1 MLYKKNLFFAV
12 FATLFL
18 ASCDLDLSLTTE
30 ADSSTTSSTTAS
42 TVSWDASQSDIFE
55 LSADVTTVNISNATS
70 GKKLYFVRRN
80 TGSET
85 ISSKNIR
92 TLTAPSQ
99 RQADS
104 DVSED
109 FLEFDEEIPN
119 LQKGFAGCF
128 IPEQI
133 DLKNYASSARSA
145 SVSSE
150 TAISGKVGETKRIY
164 VDNNTDISTFV
175 QKSATLRAVGTYC
188 YVWVVDDFYSSTAG
202 ENKVDSAIAQEYADA
217 FDKMYPMITN
227 VFGKES
233 DKICYY
239 YDDDWRNMEDYSS
252 TGTKINIVVYD
263 IGNDYSLSKNQQC
276 GIVGYFYAKDYIYNY
291 SEKGVT
297 SNNGKYFYI
306 DSGYANS
313 NFDTT
318 ISTLA
323 HEFQHMVNYNQKTVL
338 NDGLTSGQW
347 YNEML
352 SMLCEDMMQEHLGIK
367 DEDSPKARTKV
378 FNAYYYYSGISE
390 YNSDNQICSYATAFS
405 FGSFIARNF
414 GGAELVQ
421 KISQNSLVDNDSIT
435 NAVNSLNGTEYTYDD
450 LFEKYLLAL
459 FGNSTYTHNKD
470 AVCTLKYDSGDY
482 SSAPYE
488 YPMTAYNIFDSEY
501 SFPVN
506 GEEYCGP
513 AIFKYNAKS
522 VELRAENGILIHG
535 IGTFSGSSV
544 SVSFSSG
551 TSAEKIYLIIK

>member
-1 MLYKKNLFFAV
+1 MLYKKKLFFAV

-18 ASCDLDLSLTTE
+18 ASCDLDFTLTTE
-30 ADSSTTSSTTAS
+30 ADSSTTDS

-70 GKKLYFVRRN
+70 GKTLYFVRRN

-85 ISSKNIR
+85 ISSTDIR

-133 DLKNYASSARSA
+133 DLKNYASSARSV

-150 TAISGKVGETKRIY
+150 TAISGKVGETKNIY

-175 QKSATLRAVGTYC
+175 QKSATLRAAGTYC
-188 YVWVVDDFYSSTAG
+188 YVWVIDDFYSLTAG

-227 VFGKES
+227 VFGNES
-233 DKICYY
+233 DKICY
-239 YDDDWRNMEDYSS
+239 DFNLRDWRNMENYSS

-263 IGNDYSLSKNQQC
+263 IGNDYSLSENQQC
-276 GIVGYFYAKDYIYNY
+276 GIVGYFYAKDYFYNY

-323 HEFQHMVNYNQKTVL
+323 HEFQHMVNYNQKKVSH
-338 NDGLTSGQW
+338 NLTSGQW

-367 DEDSPKARTKV
+367 DEDSPKARTTV

-390 YNSDNQICSYATAFS
+390 YNSDKQICSYATAFS

-421 KISQNSLVDNDSIT
+421 KISQNSLVDNDSIRD
-435 NAVNSLNGTEYTYDD
+435 AVNSLNGTNYTYDD

-459 FGNSTYTHNKD
+459 LGNSIYTHNKD
-470 AVCTLKYDSGDY
+470 ADCTLKYNSGDY
-482 SSAPYE
+482 SSNSYE

-522 VELRAENGILIHG
+522 VELRPENGILIHR
-535 IGTFSGSSV
+535 IGTFSSSSV

-551 TSAEKIYLIIK
+551 TGAEKIYLIIK

>member
-18 ASCDLDLSLTTE
+18 VFCDLDLSLTTE
-30 ADSSTTSSTTAS
+30 ADSSTTSSTTDS

-70 GKKLYFVRRN
+70 GKTLYFVRRN
-80 TGSET
+80 TGSQT

-92 TLTAPSQ
+92 TLTAASQ

-150 TAISGKVGETKRIY
+150 TAISGKVGETKNIY
-164 VDNNTDISTFV
+164 VDNNTDISNFV

-202 ENKVDSAIAQEYADA
+202 ENKVDSAIAQKYADA

-233 DKICYY
+233 DKIYY
-239 YDDDWRNMEDYSS
+239 KYKWRNMENYSS

-263 IGNDYSLSKNQQC
+263 IGNDYSLFENQQC
-276 GIVGYFYAKDYIYNY
+276 GIVGYFYAKDYFFNY
-291 SEKGVT
+291 SKDGVT

-323 HEFQHMVNYNQKTVL
+323 HEFQHMVNYNQKTVSH
-338 NDGLTSGQW
+338 DLTSGQW

-352 SMLCEDMMQEHLGIK
+352 SMLCEDMMQEHLGIN
-367 DEDSPKARTKV
+367 DEDSPKARTTV
-378 FNAYYYYSGISE
+378 FNEYYYCSGISE
-390 YNSDNQICSYATAFS
+390 YNSKNQICSYATAFS

-421 KISQNSLVDNDSIT
+421 KISKNSYVDNDSIT
-435 NAVNSLNGTEYTYDD
+435 DAVNSLNGTEYTYDD

-459 FGNSTYTHNKD
+459 FGDSIYTHNKD
-470 AVCTLKYDSGDY
+470 ADCTLKYNLGDY
-482 SSAPYE
+482 SSNPYE

-513 AIFKYNAKS
+513 AIFKYNANS

-551 TSAEKIYLIIK
+551 TGAEKIYLIIK

>member
-1 MLYKKNLFFAV
+1 MLYKKNLFVAV

-18 ASCDLDLSLTTE
+18 ISCDLDLSLTTE

-42 TVSWDASQSDIFE
+42 TVSWDASQSNIFE
-55 LSADVTTVNISNATS
+55 LSADVTTVNISNATY
-70 GKKLYFVRRN
+70 GKTLYFVRRN

-85 ISSKNIR
+85 ISSTNIR

-150 TAISGKVGETKRIY
+150 TAISGKVGETKEIY
-164 VDNNTDISTFV
+164 VDNNTNISTFV

-227 VFGKES
+227 VFGKKS

-239 YDDDWRNMEDYSS
+239 YDDDWRNMENYSS

-291 SEKGVT
+291 SEKGIT

-378 FNAYYYYSGISE
+378 FNAYYYYFGISE

-470 AVCTLKYDSGDY
+470 AVCTLKYNSGDY
-482 SSAPYE
+482 SSTPYE

-522 VELRAENGILIHG
+522 VDLRPENGILIHR

>member
-30 ADSSTTSSTTAS
+30 ADSSASSSTTAS
-42 TVSWDASQSDIFE
+42 AVSWDASQSDIFE
-55 LSADVTTVNISNATS
+55 LSADVTTVNISNATTS
-70 GKKLYFVRRN
+70 GKTLYFVRRN

-92 TLTAPSQ
+92 TLTVASQ

-104 DVSED
+104 DASSD

-119 LQKGFAGCF
+119 LQKGFSGCF

-150 TAISGKVGETKRIY
+150 TAISGKAGETKEIY

-227 VFGKES
+227 VFGNES
-233 DKICYY
+233 DEIYY
-239 YDDDWRNMEDYSS
+239 YYGWCNMENYSS

-263 IGNDYSLSKNQQC
+263 IGNDYSLSEKQQC
-276 GIVGYFYAKDYIYNY
+276 GIVGYFYEKDYFYNY
-291 SEKGVT
+291 SKDGVT

-323 HEFQHMVNYNQKTVL
+323 HEFQHMVNYNQKKVSH
-338 NDGLTSGQW
+338 NLTSG
-347 YNEML
+347 
-352 SMLCEDMMQEHLGIK
+352 
-367 DEDSPKARTKV
+367 
-378 FNAYYYYSGISE
+378 
-390 YNSDNQICSYATAFS
+390 
-405 FGSFIARNF
+405 
-414 GGAELVQ
+414 
-421 KISQNSLVDNDSIT
+421 
-435 NAVNSLNGTEYTYDD
+435 
-450 LFEKYLLAL
+450 
-459 FGNSTYTHNKD
+459 
-470 AVCTLKYDSGDY
+470 
-482 SSAPYE
+482 
-488 YPMTAYNIFDSEY
+488 
-501 SFPVN
+501 
-506 GEEYCGP
+506 
-513 AIFKYNAKS
+513 
-522 VELRAENGILIHG
+522 
-535 IGTFSGSSV
+535 
-544 SVSFSSG
+544 
-551 TSAEKIYLIIK
+551 

>member
-12 FATLFL
+12 FVTLFL
-18 ASCDLDLSLTTE
+18 ISCDLDLSFTTE
-30 ADSSTTSSTTAS
+30 ADSSTTAS
-42 TVSWDASQSDIFE
+42 TVSWDASQRDIFE

-70 GKKLYFVRRN
+70 RKTLYFVRRN

-85 ISSKNIR
+85 ISSTNIR
-92 TLTAPSQ
+92 TLTAASQ

-133 DLKNYASSARSA
+133 DLKNYVSSARSA
-145 SVSSE
+145 SVSYE
-150 TAISGKVGETKRIY
+150 TAISGKVGETKNIY
-164 VDNNTDISTFV
+164 VDNNTNISTFV

-227 VFGKES
+227 VFGNES
-233 DKICYY
+233 DKIYY
-239 YDDDWRNMEDYSS
+239 YPKWRNMENYSS

-263 IGNDYSLSKNQQC
+263 IGNDYSLSENQQC
-276 GIVGYFYAKDYIYNY
+276 GIVGYFYAKDYFYNY

-338 NDGLTSGQW
+338 NDGLTSGLW

-367 DEDSPKARTKV
+367 DEDSPKARTTT

-390 YNSDNQICSYATAFS
+390 YNSKNQICSYATAFS

-421 KISQNSLVDNDSIT
+421 KISKNSLVDNDSIT
-435 NAVNSLNGTEYTYDD
+435 DAVNSLNGTNYTYDD

-459 FGNSTYTHNKD
+459 SGNSTYTHNKD
-470 AVCTLKYDSGDY
+470 ADCTLKYNSGDY

-501 SFPVN
+501 SFSVN
-506 GEEYCGP
+506 EKKYYGP

-522 VELRAENGILIHG
+522 VELRAENGILIHR

-551 TSAEKIYLIIK
+551 TGAEKIYLIIK

>member
-1 MLYKKNLFFAV
+1 MLYKKKLFFAV
-12 FATLFL
+12 FVTLFL
-18 ASCDLDLSLTTE
+18 ISCDLDFTLTTE
-30 ADSSTTSSTTAS
+30 ADSSTTDS

-55 LSADVTTVNISNATS
+55 LSADVTTVNISNATTF
-70 GKKLYFVRRN
+70 GKRLYFVRRN
-80 TGSET
+80 TGSQT

-92 TLTAPSQ
+92 TLTAASQ

-150 TAISGKVGETKRIY
+150 TAISGKVGETKNIY
-164 VDNNTDISTFV
+164 VDNNTNISTFV

-188 YVWVVDDFYSSTAG
+188 YVWVVDDFYSLTAG
-202 ENKVDSAIAQEYADA
+202 EKYADA

-233 DKICYY
+233 DKIYYY
-239 YDDDWRNMEDYSS
+239 YDDDWRNMENYSS

-263 IGNDYSLSKNQQC
+263 IGNDYSLSENQQC
-276 GIVGYFYAKDYIYNY
+276 GIVGYFYSKDYFYNY

-338 NDGLTSGQW
+338 NDGLTSGLW

-352 SMLCEDMMQEHLGIK
+352 SMLCEDMMQKHLGIK
-367 DEDSPKARTKV
+367 DEDSPKARTTV
-378 FNAYYYYSGISE
+378 FNEYYYYSGISE
-390 YNSDNQICSYATAFS
+390 YNSKNQICSYATAFS

-421 KISQNSLVDNDSIT
+421 KISKNSYVDNDSIT
-435 NAVNSLNGTEYTYDD
+435 DAVNSLNGTKYTYDD

-459 FGNSTYTHNKD
+459 FGDSTYTHNKD
-470 AVCTLKYDSGDY
+470 AVCTLKYNSGDF
-482 SSAPYE
+482 SSNPYE
-488 YPMTAYNIFDSEY
+488 YPMTAYDIFDSEY
-501 SFPVN
+501 SFPVK

-513 AIFKYNAKS
+513 AIFKYNANS

-551 TSAEKIYLIIK
+551 TGAEKIYLIIK

>member
-12 FATLFL
+12 FAMLFL
-18 ASCDLDLSLTTE
+18 ASCDLDLSFTTE
-30 ADSSTTSSTTAS
+30 SDSSTTSSTTDS

-55 LSADVTTVNISNATS
+55 LSADVTTVNISNATY
-70 GKKLYFVRRN
+70 GKTLYFVRRN

-85 ISSKNIR
+85 ISSTDIR
-92 TLTAPSQ
+92 TLTAASQ

-150 TAISGKVGETKRIY
+150 TAISGKVGETKNIY
-164 VDNNTDISTFV
+164 VDTNTDISNFV

-202 ENKVDSAIAQEYADA
+202 ENKVDSAIAQKYADA
-217 FDKMYPMITN
+217 FDKMYLMITN
-227 VFGKES
+227 VFGNES
-233 DKICYY
+233 DKIYY
-239 YDDDWRNMEDYSS
+239 YPKWRNMENYSS

-263 IGNDYSLSKNQQC
+263 IGNDYSLSENQQC

-323 HEFQHMVNYNQKTVL
+323 HEFQHMVNYNQKTVSH
-338 NDGLTSGQW
+338 DLTSGQW

-352 SMLCEDMMQEHLGIK
+352 SMLCEDMMQEHLGIN

-390 YNSDNQICSYATAFS
+390 YNSDKQICSYATAFS

-421 KISQNSLVDNDSIT
+421 KISQNSYVDNDSIT
-435 NAVNSLNGTEYTYDD
+435 DAVNSLNGTKYTYDD

-470 AVCTLKYDSGDY
+470 ADCTLKYNLGDY
-482 SSAPYE
+482 SSNSYE
-488 YPMTAYNIFDSEY
+488 YPMTAYNIFGSEY

-506 GEEYCGP
+506 GEEYYGP
-513 AIFKYNAKS
+513 AIFKYDAKS
-522 VELRAENGILIHG
+522 VDLRAENGILIHR
-535 IGTFSGSSV
+535 IETFSGSSL

-551 TSAEKIYLIIK
+551 TGAEKIYLIIK

>member
-12 FATLFL
+12 FVTLFL
-18 ASCDLDLSLTTE
+18 ISCDLDLSFTTE
-30 ADSSTTSSTTAS
+30 ADSSTTDS
-42 TVSWDASQSDIFE
+42 TVFWDASQSDIFE

-70 GKKLYFVRRN
+70 RKTLYFVRRN

-85 ISSKNIR
+85 ISSTNIR
-92 TLTAPSQ
+92 TLTAASQ

-150 TAISGKVGETKRIY
+150 TAISGKVGETKNIY
-164 VDNNTDISTFV
+164 VDNNTSISTFV
-175 QKSATLRAVGTYC
+175 QKSATLRAAGTYC

-239 YDDDWRNMEDYSS
+239 SKWRNMEDYSS

-263 IGNDYSLSKNQQC
+263 IGNDYSLPENQQC
-276 GIVGYFYAKDYIYNY
+276 GIVGYFYAKDYFYNY

-338 NDGLTSGQW
+338 NDGLTSGLW

-367 DEDSPKARTKV
+367 DEDSPKARTTT

-390 YNSDNQICSYATAFS
+390 YNSKNQICSYATAFS

-421 KISQNSLVDNDSIT
+421 KISKNSLVDNDSIT
-435 NAVNSLNGTEYTYDD
+435 DAVNSLNGTNYTYDD

-459 FGNSTYTHNKD
+459 SGNSTYTHNKD
-470 AVCTLKYDSGDY
+470 ADCTLKYNSGDY

-501 SFPVN
+501 SFSVN
-506 GEEYCGP
+506 EKKYYGP

-522 VELRAENGILIHG
+522 VELRAENGILIHR

-551 TSAEKIYLIIK
+551 TGAEKIYLIIK

>member
-30 ADSSTTSSTTAS
+30 ADSSASSSTTAS

-70 GKKLYFVRRN
+70 GKTLYFVRRN

-85 ISSKNIR
+85 ISSTNIR

-150 TAISGKVGETKRIY
+150 TAISGKVGETKEIY
-164 VDNNTDISTFV
+164 VDNNTDVSTFV

-202 ENKVDSAIAQEYADA
+202 DNKVDSAIAQEYADA

-227 VFGKES
+227 VFGNES
-233 DKICYY
+233 DKIYY
-239 YDDDWRNMEDYSS
+239 YSKWRNMEDYSS

-263 IGNDYSLSKNQQC
+263 IGNDYSLSENQQC
-276 GIVGYFYAKDYIYNY
+276 GIVGYFYAKDYFYNY

-367 DEDSPKARTKV
+367 DEDSPKARTTV
-378 FNAYYYYSGISE
+378 FNASYYYSGISE
-390 YNSDNQICSYATAFS
+390 YNSKNQICSYATAFS

-470 AVCTLKYDSGDY
+470 AVCTLKYNSGDY
-482 SSAPYE
+482 SSTPYE

-522 VELRAENGILIHG
+522 VELRAENGILIHR

-551 TSAEKIYLIIK
+551 TGAEKIYLIIK

>member
-1 MLYKKNLFFAV
+1 MMLYKKNLFFVV
-12 FATLFL
+12 FTTLFL

-30 ADSSTTSSTTAS
+30 ATSSTVSSATSS

-70 GKKLYFVRRN
+70 GKTLYFVRRN
-80 TGSET
+80 TGSQT
-85 ISSKNIR
+85 ISSTNIR
-92 TLTAPSQ
+92 TLTAESQ

-119 LQKGFAGCF
+119 LQKDFAGCF

-133 DLKNYASSARSA
+133 DLKNYASSARSV

-164 VDNNTDISTFV
+164 VDNNTNISTFV

-202 ENKVDSAIAQEYADA
+202 ENKVDSAIAQKYADA

-233 DKICYY
+233 DNIY
-239 YDDDWRNMEDYSS
+239 YDSRWRNMEDYSS

-263 IGNDYSLSKNQQC
+263 IGNDYSLSKEDKC

-291 SEKGVT
+291 SENGVT

-313 NFDTT
+313 YFDTT

-323 HEFQHMVNYNQKTVL
+323 HEFQHMVNYNQKKVL
-338 NDGLTSGQW
+338 NNLTSGQW

-352 SMLCEDMMQEHLGIK
+352 SMLCEDMMQKHLGID
-367 DEDSPKARTKV
+367 DEDSPKARTTV

-390 YNSDNQICSYATAFS
+390 YNSKNQICSYATAFS

-421 KISQNSLVDNDSIT
+421 KISKNSYVDNDSIT
-435 NAVNSLNGTEYTYDD
+435 NAVNSLNGTKYTYDD

-459 FGNSTYTHNKD
+459 FGDSIYTHNKD
-470 AVCTLKYDSGDY
+470 AVCTLKYNSGDY

-506 GEEYCGP
+506 EKEYYGP
-513 AIFKYNAKS
+513 AIFNYNAKS
-522 VELRAENGILIHG
+522 VDLRPENGILIHG

>member
-18 ASCDLDLSLTTE
+18 ISCDLDLSLTTE

-42 TVSWDASQSDIFE
+42 TVSWDASQSNIFE

-85 ISSKNIR
+85 ISSTNIR

-227 VFGKES
+227 VFGNES
-233 DKICYY
+233 DKIYY
-239 YDDDWRNMEDYSS
+239 YPKWCNMEDYSS

-263 IGNDYSLSKNQQC
+263 IGNDYSLPENQQC

-291 SEKGVT
+291 SEKGIT
-297 SNNGKYFYI
+297 SNNGKYF
-306 DSGYANS
+306 
-313 NFDTT
+313 
-318 ISTLA
+318 
-323 HEFQHMVNYNQKTVL
+323 
-338 NDGLTSGQW
+338 
-347 YNEML
+347 
-352 SMLCEDMMQEHLGIK
+352 
-367 DEDSPKARTKV
+367 
-378 FNAYYYYSGISE
+378 
-390 YNSDNQICSYATAFS
+390 
-405 FGSFIARNF
+405 
-414 GGAELVQ
+414 
-421 KISQNSLVDNDSIT
+421 
-435 NAVNSLNGTEYTYDD
+435 
-450 LFEKYLLAL
+450 
-459 FGNSTYTHNKD
+459 
-470 AVCTLKYDSGDY
+470 
-482 SSAPYE
+482 
-488 YPMTAYNIFDSEY
+488 
-501 SFPVN
+501 
-506 GEEYCGP
+506 
-513 AIFKYNAKS
+513 
-522 VELRAENGILIHG
+522 
-535 IGTFSGSSV
+535 
-544 SVSFSSG
+544 
-551 TSAEKIYLIIK
+551 

>member
-1 MLYKKNLFFAV
+1 MLYKKNLFVAV

-18 ASCDLDLSLTTE
+18 ISCDLDLSLTTE

-42 TVSWDASQSDIFE
+42 TVSWDASQSNIFE
-55 LSADVTTVNISNATS
+55 LSADVTTVNISNATY
-70 GKKLYFVRRN
+70 GKTLYFVRRN

-85 ISSKNIR
+85 ISSTNIR

-150 TAISGKVGETKRIY
+150 TAISGKVGETKEIY
-164 VDNNTDISTFV
+164 VDNNTNISTFV

-239 YDDDWRNMEDYSS
+239 YDDDWRNMENYSS

-291 SEKGVT
+291 SEKGIT

-414 GGAELVQ
+414 GGAETCSKNQ
-421 KISQNSLVDNDSIT
+421 SK
-435 NAVNSLNGTEYTYDD
+435 
-450 LFEKYLLAL
+450 
-459 FGNSTYTHNKD
+459 
-470 AVCTLKYDSGDY
+470 
-482 SSAPYE
+482 
-488 YPMTAYNIFDSEY
+488 
-501 SFPVN
+501 
-506 GEEYCGP
+506 
-513 AIFKYNAKS
+513 
-522 VELRAENGILIHG
+522 
-535 IGTFSGSSV
+535 FSCR
-544 SVSFSSG
+544 
-551 TSAEKIYLIIK
+551 

>member
-1 MLYKKNLFFAV
+1 MLYKKNLFFVV
-12 FATLFL
+12 FTTLFL

-30 ADSSTTSSTTAS
+30 ATSSTVSSATSS

-70 GKKLYFVRRN
+70 GKTLYFVRRN

-85 ISSKNIR
+85 ISSTNIR
-92 TLTAPSQ
+92 TLTAESQ

-119 LQKGFAGCF
+119 LQKDFAGCF

-133 DLKNYASSARSA
+133 DLKNYASSARSV

-164 VDNNTDISTFV
+164 VDNNTNISTFV

-202 ENKVDSAIAQEYADA
+202 ENKVDSAIAQKYADA

-233 DKICYY
+233 DNIY
-239 YDDDWRNMEDYSS
+239 YDSRWRNMEDYSS

-263 IGNDYSLSKNQQC
+263 IGNDYSLSKEDKC

-291 SEKGVT
+291 SENGVT

-323 HEFQHMVNYNQKTVL
+323 HEFQHMVNYNQKKVL
-338 NDGLTSGQW
+338 NNLTSGQW

-352 SMLCEDMMQEHLGIK
+352 SMLCEDMMQKHLGID
-367 DEDSPKARTKV
+367 DEDSPKARTTV

-390 YNSDNQICSYATAFS
+390 YNSKNQICSYATAFS

-421 KISQNSLVDNDSIT
+421 KISQNSYVDNDSIT
-435 NAVNSLNGTEYTYDD
+435 DAVNSLNGTNYTYDD

-459 FGNSTYTHNKD
+459 LGNSTYTHNKD
-470 AVCTLKYDSGDY
+470 ADCTLKYNSGDY

-506 GEEYCGP
+506 EKEYCGP
-513 AIFKYNAKS
+513 AIFKYDAKS
-522 VELRAENGILIHG
+522 VDLRPENGILIHG
-535 IGTFSGSSV
+535 IGTFSGSNV
-544 SVSFSSG
+544 SVTFSSG
-551 TSAEKIYLIIK
+551 ISAEKIYLIIQ

>member
-1 MLYKKNLFFAV
+1 MMLYKKNLFFVV
-12 FATLFL
+12 FTTLFL

-30 ADSSTTSSTTAS
+30 ATSSTVSSATSS

-70 GKKLYFVRRN
+70 GKTLYFVRRN
-80 TGSET
+80 TGSQT
-85 ISSKNIR
+85 ISSTNIR
-92 TLTAPSQ
+92 TLTAESQ

-119 LQKGFAGCF
+119 LQKDFAGCF

-133 DLKNYASSARSA
+133 DLKNYASSARSV

-164 VDNNTDISTFV
+164 VDNNTNISTFV

-202 ENKVDSAIAQEYADA
+202 ENKVDSAIAQKYADA

-233 DKICYY
+233 DNIY
-239 YDDDWRNMEDYSS
+239 YDSRWRNMEDYSS

-263 IGNDYSLSKNQQC
+263 IGNDYSLSKEDKC

-291 SEKGVT
+291 SENGVT

-323 HEFQHMVNYNQKTVL
+323 HEFQHMVNYNQKKVL
-338 NDGLTSGQW
+338 NNLTSGQW

-352 SMLCEDMMQEHLGIK
+352 SMLCEDMMQKHLGID
-367 DEDSPKARTKV
+367 DEDSPKARTTV

-390 YNSDNQICSYATAFS
+390 YNSKNQICSYATAFS

-421 KISQNSLVDNDSIT
+421 KISKNSYVDNDSIT
-435 NAVNSLNGTEYTYDD
+435 NAVNSLNGTKYTYDD

-459 FGNSTYTHNKD
+459 FGDSIYTHNKD
-470 AVCTLKYDSGDY
+470 AVCTLKYNSGDY

-506 GEEYCGP
+506 EKEYYGP
-513 AIFKYNAKS
+513 AIFNYNAKS
-522 VELRAENGILIHG
+522 VDLRPENGILIHG

>member
-12 FATLFL
+12 FAMLFL
-18 ASCDLDLSLTTE
+18 ASCDLDLSFTTE
-30 ADSSTTSSTTAS
+30 SDSSTTSSTTDS

-55 LSADVTTVNISNATS
+55 LSADVTTVNISNATY
-70 GKKLYFVRRN
+70 GKTLYFVRRN

-85 ISSKNIR
+85 ISSTDIR
-92 TLTAPSQ
+92 TLTAASQ

-150 TAISGKVGETKRIY
+150 TAISGKVGETKNIY
-164 VDNNTDISTFV
+164 VDTNTDISNFV

-202 ENKVDSAIAQEYADA
+202 ENKVDSAIAQKYADA

-233 DKICYY
+233 DEIYCFGWDK
-239 YDDDWRNMEDYSS
+239 MENYSS

-263 IGNDYSLSKNQQC
+263 IGNDYSLSENQQC
-276 GIVGYFYAKDYIYNY
+276 GIVGYFYAKDYFFNY
-291 SEKGVT
+291 SKDGVT

-313 NFDTT
+313 KFDTT

-338 NDGLTSGQW
+338 NNNNLTSGQW

-367 DEDSPKARTKV
+367 DEDSPKARTTV
-378 FNAYYYYSGISE
+378 FNAYYYCSGISE
-390 YNSDNQICSYATAFS
+390 YNSKNQICSYATAFS

-421 KISQNSLVDNDSIT
+421 KISKNSLVDNDSIT
-435 NAVNSLNGTEYTYDD
+435 NAVNSLNGTNYTYDD

-459 FGNSTYTHNKD
+459 SGNSTYTHNKD
-470 AVCTLKYDSGDY
+470 ADCTLKYNSGDY
-482 SSAPYE
+482 SSTPYE
-488 YPMTAYNIFDSEY
+488 YPMTAYNIFDPEY

-513 AIFKYNAKS
+513 AIFKDNAKS
-522 VELRAENGILIHG
+522 VDLRPENGILIHG
-535 IGTFSGSSV
+535 IGTFSGSSL

-551 TSAEKIYLIIK
+551 TDSEKIYLIIR

>member
-30 ADSSTTSSTTAS
+30 ADSSASSSTTAS
-42 TVSWDASQSDIFE
+42 TVSWDASQSNIFE
-55 LSADVTTVNISNATS
+55 LSADVTTVNISNATTS

-80 TGSET
+80 TGSQT
-85 ISSKNIR
+85 ISSTNIR

-150 TAISGKVGETKRIY
+150 TAISGKVGETKEIY
-164 VDNNTDISTFV
+164 VDNNIDISTFV

-227 VFGKES
+227 VFGNES
-233 DKICYY
+233 DKIYY
-239 YDDDWRNMEDYSS
+239 YSKWRNMEDYSS

-263 IGNDYSLSKNQQC
+263 IGNDYSLSENQQC

-323 HEFQHMVNYNQKTVL
+323 HEFQHMVNYNQKTVSHY
-338 NDGLTSGQW
+338 LTSGQW

-390 YNSDNQICSYATAFS
+390 YNSDKQICSYATAFS

-421 KISQNSLVDNDSIT
+421 KISKNSYVDNDSIT
-435 NAVNSLNGTEYTYDD
+435 NAVNSLNGEEYTYDD

-459 FGNSTYTHNKD
+459 FGDSTYTHNKD
-470 AVCTLKYDSGDY
+470 AVCTLKYNSGDY

-488 YPMTAYNIFDSEY
+488 YPMTAYNIFGSEY

-506 GEEYCGP
+506 GEEYYGP

-522 VELRAENGILIHG
+522 VDLRGENGILIHR

-551 TSAEKIYLIIK
+551 TGAEKIYLIIK

>member
-30 ADSSTTSSTTAS
+30 ADTSATSSTTSS
-42 TVSWDASQSDIFE
+42 TVSWDASQSNIFE

-70 GKKLYFVRRN
+70 GKTLYFVRRN
-80 TGSET
+80 TGSQT

-202 ENKVDSAIAQEYADA
+202 KNKVDSAIAQEYADA

-233 DKICYY
+233 DKIYY
-239 YDDDWRNMEDYSS
+239 YGWCNMENYSS

-263 IGNDYSLSKNQQC
+263 IGNDYSLPENQQC

-313 NFDTT
+313 SFDTT

-367 DEDSPKARTKV
+367 DEDSPKERTTT
-378 FNAYYYYSGISE
+378 FNAYYYCSGISE
-390 YNSDNQICSYATAFS
+390 YNSDKQICSYATAFS

-421 KISQNSLVDNDSIT
+421 KISKNSYVDNDSIT
-435 NAVNSLNGTEYTYDD
+435 NAVNSLNGTNYTYDD

-459 FGNSTYTHNKD
+459 FGDSTYTHNKD
-470 AVCTLKYDSGDY
+470 AVCTLKYNSGDY

-488 YPMTAYNIFDSEY
+488 YPMTAYNIFGSEY
-501 SFPVN
+501 SFSVN
-506 GEEYCGP
+506 EKKYYGP
-513 AIFKYNAKS
+513 AIFYANAKS
-522 VELRAENGILIHG
+522 VDLRGENGILIHR

>member
-12 FATLFL
+12 FATLFFS
-18 ASCDLDLSLTTE
+18 SCDLDFNLTTE
-30 ADSSTTSSTTAS
+30 TTPSTTYS

-55 LSADVTTVNISNATS
+55 LSADVKTVNISKATS
-70 GKKLYFVRRN
+70 GKTLYFVRRN
-80 TGSET
+80 TGSQT
-85 ISSKNIR
+85 ISSTNTR
-92 TLTAPSQ
+92 TLTAASQ
-99 RQADS
+99 RQS
-104 DVSED
+104 SSSTSRD
-109 FLEFDEEIPN
+109 FLELDEELPN
-119 LQKGFAGCF
+119 LQKGFASCF
-128 IPEQI
+128 IPEKI
-133 DLKNYASSARSA
+133 DLKNYASSARLA

-150 TAISGKVGETKRIY
+150 PAISGNVGETKKIY
-164 VDNNTDISTFV
+164 VDNNTNISNFV

-202 ENKVDSAIAQEYADA
+202 ENKVDSAIAQKYADA

-233 DKICYY
+233 DAIYY
-239 YDDDWRNMEDYSS
+239 FGWCNMENYSS

-276 GIVGYFYAKDYIYNY
+276 GIVGYFYEKDYFFNY
-291 SEKGVT
+291 SKDGVT

-338 NDGLTSGQW
+338 NKLSSGQW

-352 SMLCEDMMQEHLGIK
+352 SMLCEDMMQEHLEIK

-390 YNSDNQICSYATAFS
+390 YNSKNQICSYATAFS
-405 FGSFIARNF
+405 FASFIARNF

-421 KISQNSLVDNDSIT
+421 KISQNSYVDNDSIT
-435 NAVNSLNGTEYTYDD
+435 NAVNSLNGTKYTYDD
-450 LFEKYLLAL
+450 LFEKYLMAL
-459 FGNSTYTHNKD
+459 FGNSTYTHNKN
-470 AVCTLKYDSGDY
+470 AKCTLKYNFGDN
-482 SSAPYE
+482 SSNPYE
-488 YPMTAYNIFDSEY
+488 YPMTAYNIFEY

-506 GEEYCGP
+506 GEEYYGP
-513 AIFKYNAKS
+513 AIFKYDAKS
-522 VELRAENGILIHG
+522 VELRAENGILIHR
-535 IGTFSGSSV
+535 IGTFSSSSL

-551 TSAEKIYLIIK
+551 TDSEKIYLIIR

>member
-18 ASCDLDLSLTTE
+18 ISCDLDLSFTTE
-30 ADSSTTSSTTAS
+30 ADSSTTDS

-70 GKKLYFVRRN
+70 GKTLYFVRRN

-92 TLTAPSQ
+92 TFTAASR

-128 IPEQI
+128 IPGQI

-150 TAISGKVGETKRIY
+150 PAISGKVGEAKNIY
-164 VDNNTDISTFV
+164 VDNNTNISTFV
-175 QKSATLRAVGTYC
+175 QKSATLCAVGTYC
-188 YVWVVDDFYSSTAG
+188 YVWVVDDFYSSTAA
-202 ENKVDSAIAQEYADA
+202 ENKVDSAIAQKYADA

-233 DKICYY
+233 DEIYY
-239 YDDDWRNMEDYSS
+239 KYKWCNMENYSS

-263 IGNDYSLSKNQQC
+263 IGNDYSLSENQQC

-338 NDGLTSGQW
+338 NDLDSGQW

-352 SMLCEDMMQEHLGIK
+352 SMLCEDMMQEYLEIK

-390 YNSDNQICSYATAFS
+390 YNSKNQICSYATAFS

-421 KISQNSLVDNDSIT
+421 KISQNSYVDNDSIT
-435 NAVNSLNGTEYTYDD
+435 NAVNSLNDTKYTYDD

-470 AVCTLKYDSGDY
+470 ADCTLKYNSGDY
-482 SSAPYE
+482 SSNSYE

-501 SFPVN
+501 SFLVN

-513 AIFKYNAKS
+513 AIFKYNAKI
-522 VELRAENGILIHG
+522 VDLRAENGILIHG
-535 IGTFSGSSV
+535 IGTFSGSSL

>member
-30 ADSSTTSSTTAS
+30 ADSSATSSTTTS

-70 GKKLYFVRRN
+70 GKTLYFVRRN

-92 TLTAPSQ
+92 TLTAASQ

-133 DLKNYASSARSA
+133 DLKNYASSARSV
-145 SVSSE
+145 SVPSE
-150 TAISGKVGETKRIY
+150 TAISGKTGETKEIY

-175 QKSATLRAVGTYC
+175 QKSAILRAVGAYC

-227 VFGKES
+227 VFGNES
-233 DKICYY
+233 DKIYY
-239 YDDDWRNMEDYSS
+239 YGWRNMEDYSS

-263 IGNDYSLSKNQQC
+263 IGNDYSLSENQQC

-323 HEFQHMVNYNQKTVL
+323 HEFQHMVNYNQKTVSH
-338 NDGLTSGQW
+338 DLTSGQW

-378 FNAYYYYSGISE
+378 FNEYYYYSGISE
-390 YNSDNQICSYATAFS
+390 YNSDKQICSYATAFS

-421 KISQNSLVDNDSIT
+421 KISKNSYVDNDSII
-435 NAVNSLNGTEYTYDD
+435 NAVNSLNGTKYTYDD

-459 FGNSTYTHNKD
+459 FGDSTYTHNKD
-470 AVCTLKYDSGDY
+470 ADCTLEYNSGDY

-501 SFPVN
+501 SFSAN
-506 GEEYCGP
+506 GKKYYGP
-513 AIFKYNAKS
+513 AIFYANEKS
-522 VELRAENGILIHG
+522 VDLRAENGILIHG
-535 IGTFSGSSV
+535 IGTFSGSSL

>member
-30 ADSSTTSSTTAS
+30 ADSSASSSTTAS

-55 LSADVTTVNISNATS
+55 LSADVTTVNISNATTS

-80 TGSET
+80 TGSQT
-85 ISSKNIR
+85 ISSTNIR

-133 DLKNYASSARSA
+133 DLKNYASSARSV

-188 YVWVVDDFYSSTAG
+188 YVWVIDDFYSSTAG

-227 VFGKES
+227 VFGNES
-233 DKICYY
+233 DEIYY
-239 YDDDWRNMEDYSS
+239 YSKWRNMEDYSS

-263 IGNDYSLSKNQQC
+263 IGNDYSLPENQQC

-291 SEKGVT
+291 SEKGIT

-352 SMLCEDMMQEHLGIK
+352 SMLCEDMMQEHLGIN
-367 DEDSPKARTKV
+367 DEDSPKARTTT
-378 FNAYYYYSGISE
+378 FNECYYYSGISE
-390 YNSDNQICSYATAFS
+390 YNSKNQICSYATAFS

-421 KISQNSLVDNDSIT
+421 KISKNSYVDNDSIT
-435 NAVNSLNGTEYTYDD
+435 DAVNSLNGTNYTYDD

-459 FGNSTYTHNKD
+459 FGDSTYTHNKD
-470 AVCTLKYDSGDY
+470 AVCTLKYNSGDY

-501 SFPVN
+501 SFSVN
-506 GEEYCGP
+506 EKKYYGP
-513 AIFKYNAKS
+513 AIFYANEKS
-522 VELRAENGILIHG
+522 VDLRAENGILIHG

-551 TSAEKIYLIIK
+551 TGAEKIYLIIK

>member
-18 ASCDLDLSLTTE
+18 ISCDLDLSLTTE

-55 LSADVTTVNISNATS
+55 LSADVTTVNISNATTS
-70 GKKLYFVRRN
+70 RKTLYFVRRN

-92 TLTAPSQ
+92 TLTAASQ

-133 DLKNYASSARSA
+133 DLKNYASSARSV
-145 SVSSE
+145 SVPSE

-164 VDNNTDISTFV
+164 VDNNTNISTFV
-175 QKSATLRAVGTYC
+175 QKSATLRAAGTYC
-188 YVWVVDDFYSSTAG
+188 YVWVVDDFYSSTAS

-227 VFGKES
+227 VFGNES
-233 DKICYY
+233 DKIYYY
-239 YDDDWRNMEDYSS
+239 YDDDWRNMENYSS

-263 IGNDYSLSKNQQC
+263 IGNDYSLFENQQC

-323 HEFQHMVNYNQKTVL
+323 HEFQHMVNYNQKTVSH
-338 NDGLTSGQW
+338 NLTSGQW

-367 DEDSPKARTKV
+367 DEDSPKARTTV
-378 FNAYYYYSGISE
+378 FNEYYYCSGISE
-390 YNSDNQICSYATAFS
+390 YNSKNQICSYATAFS

-435 NAVNSLNGTEYTYDD
+435 NAVNSLNGTNYTYDD

-459 FGNSTYTHNKD
+459 SGNSTYTHNKD
-470 AVCTLKYDSGDY
+470 ADCTLKYNSGDY
-482 SSAPYE
+482 SSNPYE

-522 VELRAENGILIHG
+522 VELRAENGILIHR

-551 TSAEKIYLIIK
+551 TDSEKIYLIIR

>member
-1 MLYKKNLFFAV
+1 M
-12 FATLFL
+12 
-18 ASCDLDLSLTTE
+18 
-30 ADSSTTSSTTAS
+30 
-42 TVSWDASQSDIFE
+42 
-55 LSADVTTVNISNATS
+55 
-70 GKKLYFVRRN
+70 
-80 TGSET
+80 
-85 ISSKNIR
+85 
-92 TLTAPSQ
+92 
-99 RQADS
+99 
-104 DVSED
+104 
-109 FLEFDEEIPN
+109 
-119 LQKGFAGCF
+119 
-128 IPEQI
+128 
-133 DLKNYASSARSA
+133 
-145 SVSSE
+145 
-150 TAISGKVGETKRIY
+150 
-164 VDNNTDISTFV
+164 DNNTNISTFV

-233 DKICYY
+233 DVIFYY
-239 YDDDWRNMEDYSS
+239 YGWRNMEDYSS

-263 IGNDYSLSKNQQC
+263 IGNDYSLSENQKC

-323 HEFQHMVNYNQKTVL
+323 HEFQHMVNYNQKKVSH
-338 NDGLTSGQW
+338 NLTSGQW

-367 DEDSPKARTKV
+367 DEDSPKARTTT

-390 YNSDNQICSYATAFS
+390 YNSKNQICSYATAFS

-421 KISQNSLVDNDSIT
+421 KISQNSYVDNDSII
-435 NAVNSLNGTEYTYDD
+435 NAVNSLNGTKYTYDD

-459 FGNSTYTHNKD
+459 FGDSTYTHNKD
-470 AVCTLKYDSGDY
+470 ADCTLEYNSGDY

-501 SFPVN
+501 SFSVN
-506 GEEYCGP
+506 EKKYYGP
-513 AIFKYNAKS
+513 AIFYANAKS
-522 VELRAENGILIHG
+522 VELRPENGILIHG
-535 IGTFSGSSV
+535 IGTFSASSL

-551 TSAEKIYLIIK
+551 TGAEKIYLIIK

>member
-1 MLYKKNLFFAV
+1 MMLYKKNLFFVV
-12 FATLFL
+12 FTTLFL

-30 ADSSTTSSTTAS
+30 ATSSTVSSATSS

-55 LSADVTTVNISNATS
+55 LSADVKTVNISNAVS
-70 GKKLYFVRRN
+70 GKTLYFVRRN
-80 TGSET
+80 TGLQT
-85 ISSKNIR
+85 ISSTNTR
-92 TLTAPSQ
+92 TLTASSQ
-99 RQADS
+99 RLA
-104 DVSED
+104 VSSTSSN
-109 FLEFDEEIPN
+109 FLELDEEVQN

-133 DLKNYASSARSA
+133 DLKNYASSARSV
-145 SVSSE
+145 SVLSE
-150 TAISGKVGETKRIY
+150 TAISGNVGETKRIY
-164 VDNNTDISTFV
+164 VDNNTNISTFV
-175 QKSATLRAVGTYC
+175 QKSATLCAVGTYC

-202 ENKVDSAIAQEYADA
+202 ENKVDSAIAQKYADA

-233 DKICYY
+233 DNIY
-239 YDDDWRNMEDYSS
+239 YDSRWRNMEDYSS

-263 IGNDYSLSKNQQC
+263 IGNDYSLSKEDKC

-291 SEKGVT
+291 SENGVT

-306 DSGYANS
+306 DSGYSNS

-323 HEFQHMVNYNQKTVL
+323 HEFQHMVNYNQKTVSHNL
-338 NDGLTSGQW
+338 SSGQW

-352 SMLCEDMMQEHLGIK
+352 SMLCEDMMQKHLGID
-367 DEDSPKARTKV
+367 DEDSPKARTTV

-390 YNSDNQICSYATAFS
+390 YNSKNQIYSYATAFS

-421 KISQNSLVDNDSIT
+421 KISKNSYVDNDSIT
-435 NAVNSLNGTEYTYDD
+435 DAVNSLNGTNYTYDD

-459 FGNSTYTHNKD
+459 LGNSTYTHDKD
-470 AVCTLKYDSGDY
+470 AECTLKYNSGDY
-482 SSAPYE
+482 SLNPYE

-501 SFPVN
+501 SFSVN
-506 GEEYCGP
+506 EKEYYGP
-513 AIFKYNAKS
+513 AIFNYNAKS
-522 VELRAENGILIHG
+522 VDLRPENGILIHG
-535 IGTFSGSSV
+535 IGTFSGSNV

>member
-30 ADSSTTSSTTAS
+30 ADSSATSSTTSS

-70 GKKLYFVRRN
+70 GKTLYFVRRN
-80 TGSET
+80 TGSQT

-92 TLTAPSQ
+92 TLTAASQ

-104 DVSED
+104 DVPED

-145 SVSSE
+145 SVPSK
-150 TAISGKVGETKRIY
+150 TAISGKTGETKRIY
-164 VDNNTDISTFV
+164 VDNNTNISTFV

-227 VFGKES
+227 VFGNES
-233 DKICYY
+233 DKIYY
-239 YDDDWRNMEDYSS
+239 YGWRNMEDYSS

-263 IGNDYSLSKNQQC
+263 IGNDYSLSENQQC
-276 GIVGYFYAKDYIYNY
+276 GIVGYFYAKDYFYNY

-323 HEFQHMVNYNQKTVL
+323 HEFQHMVNYNQKKVSY
-338 NDGLTSGQW
+338 NLTSGQW

-367 DEDSPKARTKV
+367 DEDSPKARTTT

-390 YNSDNQICSYATAFS
+390 YNSKNQICSYATAFS

-421 KISQNSLVDNDSIT
+421 KISKNSYVDNDSIT
-435 NAVNSLNGTEYTYDD
+435 NAVNSL
-450 LFEKYLLAL
+450 
-459 FGNSTYTHNKD
+459 
-470 AVCTLKYDSGDY
+470 
-482 SSAPYE
+482 
-488 YPMTAYNIFDSEY
+488 
-501 SFPVN
+501 
-506 GEEYCGP
+506 
-513 AIFKYNAKS
+513 
-522 VELRAENGILIHG
+522 
-535 IGTFSGSSV
+535 
-544 SVSFSSG
+544 
-551 TSAEKIYLIIK
+551 

>member
-18 ASCDLDLSLTTE
+18 ISCDLDLSLTTE
-30 ADSSTTSSTTAS
+30 ADSSTTSSTTES
-42 TVSWDASQSDIFE
+42 TVFWDASQSDIFE
-55 LSADVTTVNISNATS
+55 LSADVTTVNISNVTS
-70 GKKLYFVRRN
+70 GKTLYFVRRN

-85 ISSKNIR
+85 ISSTDIR
-92 TLTAPSQ
+92 TLTAASQ

-145 SVSSE
+145 SVSSG

-164 VDNNTDISTFV
+164 VDNNTNISTFV

-233 DKICYY
+233 DKIYYY
-239 YDDDWRNMEDYSS
+239 YDDDWRNMENYSS

-263 IGNDYSLSKNQQC
+263 IGNDYSLSENQQC

-291 SEKGVT
+291 LEKGVT

-323 HEFQHMVNYNQKTVL
+323 HEFQHMVNYNQKTVSH
-338 NDGLTSGQW
+338 NLTSGQW
-347 YNEML
+347 FNEML

-378 FNAYYYYSGISE
+378 FNAYYYCSGISE
-390 YNSDNQICSYATAFS
+390 YNSKNQICSYATAFS

-435 NAVNSLNGTEYTYDD
+435 NAVNSLNGTKYTYDD

-470 AVCTLKYDSGDY
+470 ADCTLKYNLGDY
-482 SSAPYE
+482 SSNSYE

-522 VELRAENGILIHG
+522 VELRAENGILIHR
-535 IGTFSGSSV
+535 IGTFFSS
-544 SVSFSSG
+544 SLSISFSSG
-551 TSAEKIYLIIK
+551 TGAEKIYLIIK

>member
-12 FATLFL
+12 FATLFFS
-18 ASCDLDLSLTTE
+18 SCDLDFNLTTE
-30 ADSSTTSSTTAS
+30 TTPS

-70 GKKLYFVRRN
+70 GKTLYFVRRN
-80 TGSET
+80 TGSQT
-85 ISSKNIR
+85 ISSTNTR
-92 TLTAPSQ
+92 TLTAASQ
-99 RQADS
+99 RQS
-104 DVSED
+104 SSTSRD
-109 FLEFDEEIPN
+109 FLELDEELPN

-133 DLKNYASSARSA
+133 DLKNYASSARLA

-150 TAISGKVGETKRIY
+150 PAISAKVGETKNIY
-164 VDNNTDISTFV
+164 VDNNTDISNFV

-188 YVWVVDDFYSSTAG
+188 YVWVVDDFYSSTAA
-202 ENKVDSAIAQEYADA
+202 ENKVDSAIAQKYADA
-217 FDKMYPMITN
+217 FGKMYPMITN

-233 DKICYY
+233 DKIYY
-239 YDDDWRNMEDYSS
+239 YKWRNMENYSS

-263 IGNDYSLSKNQQC
+263 IGNDYSLFENQQC
-276 GIVGYFYAKDYIYNY
+276 GIIGYFYAKDYFFNY
-291 SEKGVT
+291 SKDGVT

-338 NDGLTSGQW
+338 KDLDSGKW

-352 SMLCEDMMQEHLGIK
+352 SMLCEDMMQEYLEIK

-378 FNAYYYYSGISE
+378 FNEYYYYSGISE
-390 YNSDNQICSYATAFS
+390 YNSKKQICSYATAFS

-421 KISQNSLVDNDSIT
+421 KISQNSYVDNDSIT
-435 NAVNSLNGTEYTYDD
+435 NAVNSLNGTKYTYDD
-450 LFEKYLLAL
+450 LFEKYLLSL

-470 AVCTLKYDSGDY
+470 ARCTLKYNFGDNN
-482 SSAPYE
+482 SNPYE
-488 YPMTAYNIFDSEY
+488 YPMTAYNIFKY
-501 SFPVN
+501 SFSVK
-506 GEEYCGP
+506 GKKYYGP
-513 AIFKYNAKS
+513 AIFKYDAKS
-522 VELRAENGILIHG
+522 VELRAENGILIHR
-535 IGTFSGSSV
+535 IGTFSSSSL

-551 TSAEKIYLIIK
+551 TDSEKIYLIIR

>member
-1 MLYKKNLFFAV
+1 MLYKKNLFVAV

-18 ASCDLDLSLTTE
+18 ISCDLDLSLTTE

-42 TVSWDASQSDIFE
+42 TVSWDASQSNIFE
-55 LSADVTTVNISNATS
+55 LSADVTTVNISNATY
-70 GKKLYFVRRN
+70 GKTLYFVRRN

-85 ISSKNIR
+85 ISSTNIR

-150 TAISGKVGETKRIY
+150 TAISGKVGETKEIY
-164 VDNNTDISTFV
+164 VDNNTNISTFV

-239 YDDDWRNMEDYSS
+239 YDDDWRNMENYSS

-291 SEKGVT
+291 SEKGIT

-378 FNAYYYYSGISE
+378 FNAYYYYFGISE

-405 FGSFIARNF
+405 FGSFIARKF

-421 KISQNSLVDNDSIT
+421 KIRQNSLVDNDSIT

-470 AVCTLKYDSGDY
+470 AVCTLKYNSGDY
-482 SSAPYE
+482 SSTPYE

-522 VELRAENGILIHG
+522 VDLRPENGILIHR

-544 SVSFSSG
+544 SVSFSSR

>member
-1 MLYKKNLFFAV
+1 MFYKKNLFFAV
-12 FATLFL
+12 FAMLFL

-30 ADSSTTSSTTAS
+30 ADSSATSSTTAS

-70 GKKLYFVRRN
+70 GKTLYFVRRN
-80 TGSET
+80 TGSQT

-104 DVSED
+104 DVSSD

-133 DLKNYASSARSA
+133 DLKNYASSARSV

-150 TAISGKVGETKRIY
+150 TAISGKVGETKIIY

-233 DKICYY
+233 DKIYY
-239 YDDDWRNMEDYSS
+239 YYGWCNMENYSG

-263 IGNDYSLSKNQQC
+263 IGNDYSLSENQQC

-367 DEDSPKARTKV
+367 DEDSPKARTTV
-378 FNAYYYYSGISE
+378 FNAYYYCSGISE
-390 YNSDNQICSYATAFS
+390 YNSKNQICSYATAFS

-421 KISQNSLVDNDSIT
+421 KISQNSYVDNDSIT
-435 NAVNSLNGTEYTYDD
+435 NAVNSLNGTNYTYDD

-459 FGNSTYTHNKD
+459 FGDSTYTHNKN
-470 AVCTLKYDSGDY
+470 AVCTLKYNSGDY
-482 SSAPYE
+482 SSNPYE

-501 SFPVN
+501 SFPAN

-513 AIFKYNAKS
+513 AIFNYNEKR
-522 VELRAENGILIHG
+522 VELRGENGILIHG
-535 IGTFSGSSV
+535 IGTFSGSSA

>member
-30 ADSSTTSSTTAS
+30 ADSSATSSTTSS
-42 TVSWDASQSDIFE
+42 TVSWDASQSNIFE

-70 GKKLYFVRRN
+70 GKTLYFVRRN

-133 DLKNYASSARSA
+133 DLKNYTSSARSV

-150 TAISGKVGETKRIY
+150 TAISGKVGETKEIY
-164 VDNNTDISTFV
+164 VDNNIDISTFV

-202 ENKVDSAIAQEYADA
+202 KNKVDSAIAQEYADA

-227 VFGKES
+227 VFGNES
-233 DKICYY
+233 DEIYY
-239 YDDDWRNMEDYSS
+239 YYDWRNMENYSS

-263 IGNDYSLSKNQQC
+263 IGNDYSLSENQQC
-276 GIVGYFYAKDYIYNY
+276 GIVGYFYEKDYFYNY

-313 NFDTT
+313 SFDTT

-367 DEDSPKARTKV
+367 DEDSPKARTTT

-390 YNSDNQICSYATAFS
+390 YNSKNQICSYATAFS

-421 KISQNSLVDNDSIT
+421 KISQNSYVDNDSII
-435 NAVNSLNGTEYTYDD
+435 NAVNSLNGTNYTYDD

-459 FGNSTYTHNKD
+459 FGDSTYTHNKD
-470 AVCTLKYDSGDY
+470 ADCTLKYNSGDY

-488 YPMTAYNIFDSEY
+488 YPMTAYNIFGSEY

-522 VELRAENGILIHG
+522 VDLRGENGILIHG
-535 IGTFSGSSV
+535 IGTFSGSSA

>member
-1 MLYKKNLFFAV
+1 MLYKKKLFFAV

-18 ASCDLDLSLTTE
+18 ASCDLDLSFTTE

-42 TVSWDASQSDIFE
+42 TVFWDASQSNIFE

-70 GKKLYFVRRN
+70 GKTLYFVRRN

-85 ISSKNIR
+85 ISSTDIR
-92 TLTAPSQ
+92 TLTAASQ

-145 SVSSE
+145 SVPYE

-164 VDNNTDISTFV
+164 VDNNTSISTFV
-175 QKSATLRAVGTYC
+175 QKSATLRAAGTYC
-188 YVWVVDDFYSSTAG
+188 YVWVVDDFYSLTAG

-233 DKICYY
+233 DKIYY
-239 YDDDWRNMEDYSS
+239 YDDWRNMENYSS

-263 IGNDYSLSKNQQC
+263 IGNDYSLSENQQC

-323 HEFQHMVNYNQKTVL
+323 HEFQHMVNYNQKTVSH
-338 NDGLTSGQW
+338 DLTSGQW

-367 DEDSPKARTKV
+367 DEDSPKARTTV
-378 FNAYYYYSGISE
+378 FNAYYYCSGISE
-390 YNSDNQICSYATAFS
+390 YNSKNQICSYATAFS

-435 NAVNSLNGTEYTYDD
+435 DAVNSLNGTKYTYDD

-470 AVCTLKYDSGDY
+470 ADCTLKYNLGDY
-482 SSAPYE
+482 SSNSYE

-506 GEEYCGP
+506 GEEYYGP
-513 AIFKYNAKS
+513 AIFKYDAKS
-522 VELRAENGILIHG
+522 VELRAENGILIQR
-535 IGTFSGSSV
+535 IETFSSSSL

-551 TSAEKIYLIIK
+551 TGAEKIYLIIK

>member
-1 MLYKKNLFFAV
+1 MLYKKNLFFVV
-12 FATLFL
+12 FTTLFL

-30 ADSSTTSSTTAS
+30 ATSSTVSSATSS

-70 GKKLYFVRRN
+70 GKTLYFVRRN
-80 TGSET
+80 TGSQT
-85 ISSKNIR
+85 ISSTNIR
-92 TLTAPSQ
+92 TLTAESQ

-119 LQKGFAGCF
+119 LQKDFAGCF

-133 DLKNYASSARSA
+133 DLKNYASSARSV

-164 VDNNTDISTFV
+164 VDNNTNISTFV

-202 ENKVDSAIAQEYADA
+202 ENKVDSAIAQKYADA

-233 DKICYY
+233 DNIY
-239 YDDDWRNMEDYSS
+239 YDSRWRNMEDYSS

-263 IGNDYSLSKNQQC
+263 IGNDYSLSKEDKC

-291 SEKGVT
+291 SENGVT

-323 HEFQHMVNYNQKTVL
+323 HEFQHMVNYNQKKVL
-338 NDGLTSGQW
+338 NNLTSGQW

-352 SMLCEDMMQEHLGIK
+352 SMLCEDMMQKHLGID
-367 DEDSPKARTKV
+367 DEDSPKARTTV

-390 YNSDNQICSYATAFS
+390 YNSKNQICSYATAFS

-421 KISQNSLVDNDSIT
+421 KISKNSYVDNDSIT
-435 NAVNSLNGTEYTYDD
+435 NAVNSLNGTKYTYDD

-459 FGNSTYTHNKD
+459 FGDSIYTHNKD
-470 AVCTLKYDSGDY
+470 AVCTLKYNSGDY

-506 GEEYCGP
+506 EKEYYGP
-513 AIFKYNAKS
+513 AIFNYNAKS
-522 VELRAENGILIHG
+522 VDLRPENGILIHG